1 MEKRGVLRGISPLQA
16 DKFLS
21 AKFWTDPLVFG
32 LARRYNAS
40 SQLLIRLIF
49 ESYSRP
55 ELKSVTHKLDI

>member
-32 LARRYNAS
+32 LA
-40 SQLLIRLIF
+40 QVLQRLITTP
-49 ESYSRP
+49 YSA
-55 ELKSVTHKLDI
+55 HI

>member
-32 LARRYNAS
+32 LSGTTTPHHNS
-40 SQLLIRLIF
+40 LF
-49 ESYSRP
+49 GSY
-55 ELKSVTHKLDI
+55 LDLTVDQN